1 MKMARAGPIR
11 RGRKLNIDN
20 PNGIAIMKI
29 IAVRIYSATWIK
41 VSMAIARN
49 RLPIP
54 ARGNSS
60 AICSGVSI
68 FSCSNEST
76 MISTRW
82 LEKRKPHW
90 AKLEVLLN
98 QSSKSGLKSLSRSDL
113 QELSLLYRQTAADL
127 AAIREDRGSV
137 HFARYVNQLLVR
149 AHNTIYSGH
158 RASPKALFSFFWS
171 TYPAAFRRNLKHCLL
186 ATLIFAVSGVV
197 GAVLTY
203 QNPDFKVKILGP
215 QMVETIDRHEM
226 WTHSIV
232 GIKPLASSAIMTNNM
247 SVGFTTFAIG
257 ITGGLGTI
265 YMMAFNGLL
274 IGVIGMACWLSGMS
288 VQLWSF
294 VAPHGVLELPAIFI
308 AGGAGLRVAQGLLF
322 PGLLPRRE
330 SLARA
335 GVDAVQLL
343 LGTIPILIIAGLIE
357 AFVSP
362 TGLPIPLKF
371 SMAAALFVLL
381 GVYLLGMSRQ
391 PGPAQP

>member
-1 MKMARAGPIR
+1 
-11 RGRKLNIDN
+11 
-20 PNGIAIMKI
+20 
-29 IAVRIYSATWIK
+29 
-41 VSMAIARN
+41 
-49 RLPIP
+49 
-54 ARGNSS
+54 
-60 AICSGVSI
+60 
-68 FSCSNEST
+68 

-90 AKLEVLLN
+90 SKLESLLN
-98 QSSKSGLKSLSRSDL
+98 QSARDGLKSLSRSDL

-158 RASPKALFSFFWS
+158 RASPLAALSFFWD
-171 TYPAAFRRNLKHCLL
+171 TYPAIFRHLWKHCLL
-186 ATLIFAVSGVV
+186 AVLVFAIAGIV
-197 GAVLTY
+197 GAALTY
-203 QNPDFKVKILGP
+203 QNPDFKVKLLGP

-247 SVGFTTFAIG
+247 SVGFTTFALG
-257 ITGGLGTI
+257 ITAGLGTL

-274 IGVIGMACWLSGMS
+274 IGVIGMACFLSGMS
-288 VQLWSF
+288 LQLWSF

-308 AGGAGLRVAQGLLF
+308 AGGAGFRIAQGLLF
-322 PGLLPRRE
+322 PGVLPRRD
-330 SLARA
+330 SLTKA
-335 GVDAVQLL
+335 GLEAVQLI

-362 TGLPIPLKF
+362 TALPIPLKV

-381 GVYLLGMSRQ
+381 NIYLFGAGRRQ
-391 PGPAQP
+391 AE

>member
-1 MKMARAGPIR
+1 
-11 RGRKLNIDN
+11 
-20 PNGIAIMKI
+20 
-29 IAVRIYSATWIK
+29 
-41 VSMAIARN
+41 
-49 RLPIP
+49 
-54 ARGNSS
+54 
-60 AICSGVSI
+60 
-68 FSCSNEST
+68 

-82 LEKRKPHW
+82 LEKRKPYW
-90 AKLEVLLN
+90 SKLETLLQ
-98 QSSKSGLKSLSRSDL
+98 QSSTGGLKSLSRSEL

-127 AAIREDRGSV
+127 AAIREDRGSI
-137 HFARYVNQLLVR
+137 HFARYVNQLLIR

-158 RASPKALFSFFWS
+158 RASPAAIFYFFRD
-171 TYPAAFRRNLKHCLL
+171 TYPAAFRRNVNQCFL
-186 ATLIFAVSGVV
+186 AVLVFAIAGVV
-197 GAVLTY
+197 GAALTY
-203 QNPDFKVKILGP
+203 QNPDFKVKLLGP

-247 SVGFTTFAIG
+247 SVGFMTFALG
-257 ITGGLGTI
+257 ITAGLGTL

-322 PGLLPRRE
+322 PGLLSRRD
-330 SLARA
+330 SLAQA
-335 GVDAVQLL
+335 GVEAVQLL

-362 TGLPIPLKF
+362 TGLPVALKF
-371 SMAAALFVLL
+371 SMAGALFVILAAYL
-381 GVYLLGMSRQ
+381 FGVARHGQ
-391 PGPAQP
+391 PSHS